1 MRQVGAL
8 LVDLAQQRQ
17 ALEMEMDDLFSA
29 DSGEQAGRRCQHQ
42 SLRGHCQL
50 LLPALVPLVEQGVAL
65 VRRAQP
71 RQAQLLVQ
79 QQQLVGPMVH
89 DN

>member
-8 LVDLAQQRQ
+8 LVDLAQQEQRQ
-17 ALEMEMDDLFSA
+17 ALEKDDLFSA
-29 DSGEQAGRRCQHQ
+29 DSGEQAGRRCQHR
-42 SLRGHCQL
+42 SLRGRCQL

-71 RQAQLLVQ
+71 RQAQLMM
-79 QQQLVGPMVH
+79 QQQLAGPMVH

>member
-8 LVDLAQQRQ
+8 LVDLAQQEQRQ
-17 ALEMEMDDLFSA
+17 ALEMEKDGLFLA

-50 LLPALVPLVEQGVAL
+50 LQPALVLLMEQGVA
-65 VRRAQP
+65 
-71 RQAQLLVQ
+71 
-79 QQQLVGPMVH
+79 
-89 DN
+89 

>member
-1 MRQVGAL
+1 MKPVGTL
-8 LVDLAQQRQ
+8 LVDLAQQEQRQ
-17 ALEMEMDDLFSA
+17 ALEMEKDGLFSA

-50 LLPALVPLVEQGVAL
+50 LQPALVPLVEQGVAF

-71 RQAQLLVQ
+71 RQVQLLVQ
-79 QQQLVGPMVH
+79 
-89 DN
+89 